1 MEKQNIL
8 VVCWDFPPNNSIGG
22 RRWAKISKSFLK
34 LGHSVSVIA
43 TTPIEYSQKSAW
55 ISPEDLSK
63 IKLYYCPGNLLERWL
78 NDYNSP
84 LRFFRIRF
92 AKLLL
97 KLLYGGTIFDK
108 AIGVQDK
115 FIAIA
120 REVIKNDKIHTL
132 FVTGTPFNLLYYSA
146 LLKKEFQDLRIVAD
160 YRDPWLGAQNYGMQ
174 TLSPA
179 RKNFEIKKQNYVFEH
194 VDYVCAPNPVLL
206 QEIKN
211 TYTGSENR
219 LAEFIELPHAF
230 DPDDVVPARSG
241 EGSSGKIK
249 IIYAGTVYL
258 GIEKYL
264 RFLNE
269 AIAYVKQKGPGLA
282 IELSFYTY
290 QKEQESI
297 FSDNRDLVK
306 FSDSIG
312 DGVFKIARSSDFIL
326 ILLSEHNK
334 NYVTSKFFEFLPYQK
349 PYLYVGPPGLVSD
362 KIVNEGLG
370 YYLKQ
375 KEDLYHVLTSADRLQ
390 PSGASIEKYSFDA
403 VTKNLLKVVNSCS

>member
-1 MEKQNIL
+1 VVKQNFL

-43 TTPIEYSQKSAW
+43 TTPVEYSQKIAW
-55 ISPEDLSK
+55 ISPEELSK
-63 IKLYYCPGNLLERWL
+63 IKLYYCAGNLLERWL

-84 LRFFRIRF
+84 LRFFRIRI

-97 KLLYGGTIFDK
+97 KALYRGTIFDK
-108 AIGVQDK
+108 AIGVQEK
-115 FIAIA
+115 FISIA
-120 REVIKNDKIHTL
+120 KDVIKKDKINTV
-132 FVTGTPFNLLYYSA
+132 FVTGTPFNLLYYTA
-146 LLKKEFQDLRIVAD
+146 MLKKDFKNLRIVAD
-160 YRDPWLGAQNYGMQ
+160 YRDPWLEAQNYGMQ

-211 TYTGSENR
+211 TYTGSEKR

-230 DPDDVVPARSG
+230 DPDDVIPETSG
-241 EGSSGKIK
+241 DGSRGRIK

-258 GIEKYL
+258 GIEYYL

-269 AIAYVKQKGPGLA
+269 AIAYVKLKDPGLA
-282 IELSFYTY
+282 MELSFYTY
-290 QKEQESI
+290 QKEQETI
-297 FSDNRDLVK
+297 FSDNLDVVK

-349 PYLYVGPPGLVSD
+349 PYLYVGPPGVVSD

-370 YYLKQ
+370 YHLNQ
-375 KEDLYHVLTSADRLQ
+375 KEDLYNVLSLADRLK

-403 VTKNLLKVVNSCS
+403 VTKNLLKVVNS

>member
-1 MEKQNIL
+1 MEQENIL

-43 TTPIEYSQKSAW
+43 TTPDEYSQKSAW
-55 ISPEDLSK
+55 LNQEELSRIK
-63 IKLYYCPGNLLERWL
+63 IYYCPGNFLERWL

-84 LRFFRIRF
+84 LRFIRIRV

-97 KLLYGGTIFDK
+97 KFLFGGTIFDK
-108 AIGVQDK
+108 AIGVQEK
-115 FIAIA
+115 FISIA
-120 REVIKNDKIHTL
+120 KEVIKKDKINTV
-132 FVTGTPFNLLYYSA
+132 FVTGTPFNLLYYTA
-146 LLKKEFQDLRIVAD
+146 LLKKDFPNLKIVAD
-160 YRDPWLGAQNYGMQ
+160 YRDPWIGAQNYGMQ

-179 RKNFEIKKQNYVFEH
+179 RKNFELKKQNYVFEN

-206 QEIKN
+206 EEIKN
-211 TYTGSENR
+211 TYAGGKKE
-219 LAEFIELPHAF
+219 LAKFIELPHAF
-230 DPDDVVPARSG
+230 DPDDVVPATAAEAG
-241 EGSSGKIK
+241 GKKVK

-264 RFLNE
+264 RFLND
-269 AIAYVKQKGPGLA
+269 AISYLKQKDPGLA
-282 IELSFYTY
+282 VDVSFYTY

-297 FSDNRDLVK
+297 FNGNKDVVK

-349 PYLYVGPPGLVSD
+349 PYLYVGPPGVVSD

-375 KEDLYHVLTSADRLQ
+375 EEDLYNVLSSADRLQ

-403 VTKNLLKVVNSCS
+403 VTKNLLKVVNSRS